1 MPPKPKF
8 TREEI
13 VASAVDLV
21 SKKGIDHL
29 TTRNL
34 GEWMGSSAR
43 PIFTVFNSM
52 DEVIREV
59 RKAATE
65 KFNSYIREIVNFTP
79 AFKEAGVRMVRF
91 AINEPKLFQL
101 IFMTENHEPVNPGSF
116 FGNLGEYEDLCTS
129 VISRDYGL
137 NTEESKVL
145 FQHMWTYT
153 YGISALCATHMC
165 MFPEKDITSRIG
177 TEFLAITSLIKSGNM
192 YTTTPNPVPGN
203 NPKDFKTN
211 EILDKIK
218 EQSAK

>member
-1 MPPKPKF
+1 
-8 TREEI
+8 
-13 VASAVDLV
+13 
-21 SKKGIDHL
+21 
-29 TTRNL
+29 
-34 GEWMGSSAR
+34 MGSSAR

-145 FQHMWTYT
+145 SSTCGLIHTV
-153 YGISALCATHMC
+153 SARFVLLTCAC
-165 MFPEKDITSRIG
+165 SPKRTSRPAS
-177 TEFLAITSLIKSGNM
+177 ELSS
-192 YTTTPNPVPGN
+192 
-203 NPKDFKTN
+203 
-211 EILDKIK
+211 
-218 EQSAK
+218 SR

>member
-21 SKKGIDHL
+21 SKKGIDYL

-116 FGNLGEYEDLCTS
+116 FGNS
-129 VISRDYGL
+129 A
-137 NTEESKVL
+137 NTR
-145 FQHMWTYT
+145 
-153 YGISALCATHMC
+153 ISAHRLSVATTVLIRKNPRCFSSTCGLIHTVSARFVLLTCAC
-165 MFPEKDITSRIG
+165 SPKRTSRPAS
-177 TEFLAITSLIKSGNM
+177 EPSS
-192 YTTTPNPVPGN
+192 
-203 NPKDFKTN
+203 
-211 EILDKIK
+211 
-218 EQSAK
+218 SR

>member
-1 MPPKPKF
+1 
-8 TREEI
+8 
-13 VASAVDLV
+13 
-21 SKKGIDHL
+21 
-29 TTRNL
+29 
-34 GEWMGSSAR
+34 MGSSAR

-137 NTEESKVL
+137 NTEEAKVL